1 MYSLVQETYD
11 KGYDSGYDSGMLTTL
26 KRLVDNGLLP
36 LCTAAEQ
43 AKMSEE
49 TFLQKTSQKK

>member
-11 KGYDSGYDSGMLTTL
+11 KGYNSGYDSGMLTTL
-26 KRLVDNGLLP
+26 KRLVDNVFLS

-43 AKMSEE
+43 AKMTEE
-49 TFLQKTSQKK
+49 IFIQKTSKMY